1 MRDIHAWLQSRMAA
15 MPPVRMMQIGL
26 ADIGDDDLSLSAP
39 LAANLNDKDSAFGGS
54 LVALMTLAGWA
65 LASAQLLRAG
75 FEADV
80 YVADSEV
87 KYLHPVKTDLRA
99 RATAPSPQALQ
110 AFIDTFAARGK
121 ARIRLQVCIALAEG
135 GPACTLSGRYVA
147 LRREPAANGK
157 T

>member
-1 MRDIHAWLQSRMAA
+1 MTDIHTWLTTRMQA
-15 MPPVRMMQIGL
+15 MPPVRMMQVAL
-26 ADIGDDDLSLSAP
+26 AEVGDTHVCLSAP
-39 LAANLNDKDSAFGGS
+39 LADNLNDKDSAFGGS

-87 KYLHPVKTDLRA
+87 KYLKPVKTDLLA
-99 RATAPSPQALQ
+99 RAQAVSPESLQ
-110 AFIDTFAARGK
+110 AFVAAFAARGK
-121 ARIRLQVCIALAEG
+121 ARISLQVRIQLADG
-135 GPACTLSGRYVA
+135 TSACQLTGRYVA
-147 LRREPAANGK
+147 WARAQSAAQ

>member
-1 MRDIHAWLQSRMAA
+1 MRDIHAWLQSKMAA
-15 MPPVRMMQIGL
+15 MPPVAMMQMRI
-26 ADIGDDDLSLSAP
+26 ADIGNDDLSLSAP

-65 LASAQLLRAG
+65 LASTQLLRAG

-87 KYLHPVKTDLRA
+87 KYLHPVKADLLA
-99 RATAPSPQALQ
+99 HATAQSPQALQ

-121 ARIRLQVCIALAEG
+121 ARIQLQVSIALADG
-135 GPACTLSGRYVA
+135 TPACTLSARYVA
-147 LRREPAANGK
+147 LPCASAASARA
-157 T
+157 